1 MRTAWWFLIGY
12 VLAGGALRLVRW
24 RLYRGAKQ
32 LTRREIY
39 LADPRRGRIVLG
51 YVILGNIVGVVAC
64 VGYFVVGLMRYDN
77 WGAIV
82 HTAGLALGSAWLL
95 ATLLGY
101 GFDLQVVGWWHPR
114 YVMVAP
120 RSLASRIQVAYAAV
134 FTAVPAVLLAL
145 ELRG

>member
-1 MRTAWWFLIGY
+1 MKTAWWFLIGY
-12 VLAGGALRLVRW
+12 VLASGALRLVRW

-39 LADPRRGRIVLG
+39 LADARRGRIVLG
-51 YVILGNIVGVVAC
+51 YVILGNILGVAAY
-64 VGYFVVGLMRYDN
+64 VGYFVIGLIRCDD
-77 WGAIV
+77 WGAFV

-95 ATLLGY
+95 VTLLGY

-134 FTAVPAVLLAL
+134 FIAVAAVLLAL